1 MKFEE
6 LSSEV
11 LINEVMVFD
20 ISTNIV
26 YCSIFKEIKKHLNDF
41 FKEKKSEIISVNIYQ
56 EKRVNDD
63 DVSLVETVKSYDS
76 TAFTIKIMKNF
87 YEKNEEL
94 YDDFIDGFIKEVS
107 RLSREDVIHENNILR
122 KFPSLLKIIQEKN
135 NIKKIK
141 PI

>member
-41 FKEKKSEIISVNIYQ
+41 FKEKKSEIISMNIYQ
-56 EKRVNDD
+56 EKIVAED
-63 DVSLVETVKSYDS
+63 DVSLLETIKGYDA

-94 YDDFIDGFIKEVS
+94 YDNFIDEFIKEVS
-107 RLSREDVIHENNILR
+107 NLTREDVIHENNILR
-122 KFPSLLKIIQEKN
+122 KFPSLLKIIPEKN
-135 NIKKIK
+135 NIKKMK
-141 PI
+141 PV